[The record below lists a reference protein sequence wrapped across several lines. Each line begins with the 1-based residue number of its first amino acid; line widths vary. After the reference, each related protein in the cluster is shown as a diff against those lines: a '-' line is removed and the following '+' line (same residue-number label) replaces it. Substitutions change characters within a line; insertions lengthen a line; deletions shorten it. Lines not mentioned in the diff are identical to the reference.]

1 MVNIYNIILHLQHFL
16 SSLFWLCITFFAS
29 LSVFENIDLCM
40 VEEVEVEC
48 KKFLK
53 IKDLYNK
60 IWSIFASKRF
70 VKTIVKVLVDMK
82 INSLNIIPISI
93 LNVFA

>member
-1 MVNIYNIILHLQHFL
+1 
-16 SSLFWLCITFFAS
+16 
-29 LSVFENIDLCM
+29 M

-48 KKFLK
+48 KKLKK